1 MTYEVIHPLAL
12 SVRPNAVQIGNDLL
26 DQVDHLGVLADQDH
40 KIVAVEIT
48 YCSFAFHPSE

>member
-40 KIVAVEIT
+40 QILAVEIT
-48 YCSFAFHPSE
+48 DCSFAFKPSE

>member
-40 KIVAVEIT
+40 QLVAVEIT